1 MDTILGTLQSNNSVG
16 RALRAG
22 VGVTD
27 KSGKTI
33 SVFGYVAPTTQ
44 MQVFETK
51 VCAVDGDFGL
61 NSRAND
67 VWHFVKT
74 TTREQPSLIQEGW
87 VAEKHKGEVLCV
99 FIPTPVPVEEKDVVV
114 KVDTF
119 AKRIVVQLA
128 EGEEPY
134 EVVQESL

>member
-1 MDTILGTLQSNNSVG
+1 MNEKIGTLQSNNNVG

-27 KSGKTI
+27 KSGKAI
-33 SVFGYVAPTTQ
+33 AVLGYVAPTTQ
-44 MQVFETK
+44 MQVFETR

-61 NSRAND
+61 NSRVGD

-74 TTREQPSLIQEGW
+74 TTREQPSLIQDGW
-87 VAEKHKGEVLCV
+87 VAEKHKGEVLCI
-99 FIPTPVPVEEKDVVV
+99 FTPTPLPVEEKDVVV